1 MNESQ
6 STELGVQTMQA
17 GQRSAQRENET
28 EERCSYP
35 IKSYNEILHLE
46 FVAVRR
52 KPGNEQEFIIK
63 LLKTKT

>member
-1 MNESQ
+1 
-6 STELGVQTMQA
+6 MQA